1 MKIIGTQ
8 FLVDF
13 GMAKSILTL
22 QSETTLTFTI
32 IEKDGKEVNETETV
46 EIKLTEIRPQL
57 YMATWKEKN
66 GNTITKFR
74 IMKMKLYIQTG
85 RRRAGNLKT

>member
-1 MKIIGTQ
+1 
-8 FLVDF
+8 
-13 GMAKSILTL
+13 MAKSILTL

-66 GNTITKFR
+66 GNTITQ
-74 IMKMKLYIQTG
+74 IQDYENEIIYSNGTSPG
-85 RRRAGNLKT
+85 GEFKNVKGILKQVHK

>member
-1 MKIIGTQ
+1 
-8 FLVDF
+8 
-13 GMAKSILTL
+13 MAKSILTL

-57 YMATWKEKN
+57 YMATWKGKN